1 MSQPPQLKLGKAA
14 TITGTAVV
22 FNGAINSSSTPSVNT
37 DLTNKLY
44 VDNTVLVQSDRI
56 DTILSGAAL
65 DMDTLV
71 ELTNFF
77 TALSGEGTDALT
89 NLTNTV
95 IAETTRATAA
105 ETGLLTSLNSEI
117 SRATAAEVAC
127 NAYTDAEVE
136 TELARALAAEAA
148 LSTALGSEISS
159 RISSESGLASD
170 LAGEVARAEAAEAG
184 LASDLA
190 SEASTARAAEAAE
203 LARAQAAEAGL
214 ASDLAAEVTAAR
226 AAEAAELARAQA
238 AEAGLTSD
246 LATEASTARAAEAA
260 ELARAQA
267 AEAGLASDLATEA
280 STARAAEAAELARA
294 QAAEAGLASDLA
306 TEASTARAAEAA
318 ELARA
323 QAAESSLASDLA
335 SEASTARAAEA
346 AELAR
351 AQTAEARLVT
361 LLNYTKPLSQEAA
374 IHNSVGAVVGDLPT
388 SMPEAI
394 FTAGYDGWY
403 FTNTNVSPAFNF
415 VNWKFNSNFPNVAF
429 SDVNSVSVN
438 MQVLSV
444 ASVPVL
450 TVFTKPTGLDVNYHQ
465 KITYSLSSTALAA
478 LTVNNL
484 YTFYAIS
491 APPQIP
497 NHAQVQLSVVSIN
510 GPALAGGEMVLDFNL
525 LSDVAQSS
533 GNVSFIASQLSIGST
548 NGNENWILSNDSI
561 RANQT
566 RARLD
571 AIYYYFFTTDSS
583 VDPDPEDIY
592 PSN

>member
-1 MSQPPQLKLGKAA
+1 MPPPQLHLGKAA
-14 TITGTAVV
+14 TITGTSVV
-22 FNGAINSSSTPSVNT
+22 FKGAITSTSTPSVPA

-44 VDNTVLVQSDRI
+44 VDNTVLTQTNRI
-56 DTILSGAAL
+56 DTILSGAAI

-77 TALSGEGTDALT
+77 TALSGEETAAIV
-89 NLTNTV
+89 NLTTSVSN
-95 IAETTRATAA
+95 ETSRAIAA
-105 ETGLLTSLNSEI
+105 ESGISSNLASEVA
-117 SRATAAEVAC
+117 RATAAEVAC
-127 NAYTDAEVE
+127 NDYTDAEVA
-136 TELARALAAEAA
+136 TELVRALAAETAI
-148 LSTALGSEISS
+148 STALGTEISS

-170 LAGEVARAEAAEAG
+170 IASEATTARAAEAAELARAEAAELVLTNALASEVTRAEAAEAAELARAEAAELVLTNALADEVARAEAAEATE
-184 LASDLA
+184 LARAEAAELVLTNALADEVARAEAAELVLTNALA

-203 LARAQAAEAGL
+203 LARA
-214 ASDLAAEVTAAR
+214 
-226 AAEAAELARAQA
+226 EAAELV
-238 AEAGLTSD
+238 LTN
-246 LATEASTARAAEAA
+246 A
-260 ELARAQA
+260 
-267 AEAGLASDLATEA
+267 
-280 STARAAEAAELARA
+280 
-294 QAAEAGLASDLA
+294 
-306 TEASTARAAEAA
+306 
-318 ELARA
+318 
-323 QAAESSLASDLA
+323 LA
-335 SEASTARAAEA
+335 SEASTARA
-346 AELAR
+346 
-351 AQTAEARLVT
+351 AEARLVT

-374 IHNSVGAVVGDLPT
+374 IHNSVGTVVGDLPT

-403 FTNTNVSPAFNF
+403 FTNTNVSPAFNY

-450 TVFTKPTGLDVNYHQ
+450 TVFTKPTGLDTNYHQ
-465 KITYSLSSTALAA
+465 KITYSLSSPALAA

-497 NHAQVQLSVVSIN
+497 NHAQVQLSVVSIS
-510 GPALAGGEMVLDFNL
+510 GPALAGDEMVLDFNL

-548 NGNENWILSNDSI
+548 NGNENWSLSNDSI

-571 AIYYYFFTTDSS
+571 AIYYYFFNTDSS
-583 VDPDPEDIY
+583 VDPDPEDPY
-592 PSN
+592 PST